1 MYYRRFIQGYASISK
16 PLHDNLKKDSY
27 VCNELQEDV
36 FTALQKVMTAPPV
49 LTLPNFSYPFMLE
62 TYASRQG
69 LRVVLMQQ
77 GKPIAYLSKSLG
89 PKAAAQSIYEKG
101 LAILQSLRKWIH
113 YLQGN
118 KPIIKTDYKIG
129 RAHV

>member
-27 VCNELQEDV
+27 VWNELQEHV

-49 LTLPNFSYPFMLE
+49 LTLQNFSYPFMLE
-62 TYASRQG
+62 TYASGQG

-77 GKPIAYLSKSLG
+77 GKPIAYLSKTLG

-118 KPIIKTDYKIG
+118 KPIIKTDYI
-129 RAHV
+129 V